1 MTPEIGGLILAAVFA
16 LLALNAYRDNQRSD
30 ASWERMRRD
39 LTPVWS
45 PPRAPWPSTP
55 FNPSM
60 YFASTSVM
68 FPVIGTDTGYAHQ
81 HGYIPR

>member
-39 LTPVWS
+39 LTPVMN
-45 PPRAPWPSTP
+45 PPQPAYAP
-55 FNPSM
+55 FNPSS
-60 YFASTSVM
+60 YLFSTATTWGIVG
-68 FPVIGTDTGYAHQ
+68 GTDSGHTHQ
-81 HGYIPR
+81 IGWLPK